1 MQKLTV
7 LNSEIEK
14 QAILKDIIIQ
24 LNKDL
29 ALSNVA
35 FEFKSDS
42 NFEDFWLDLV
52 AVVRELLNRQYEKY
66 LHFIYRID
74 INEKDLIATD
84 IAPFEE
90 VEAFIAYQIIRRI
103 YKKVY
108 FRKNF
113 ERNRQFYFKDL
124 NGYCKII

>member
-1 MQKLTV
+1 MQELTV

-14 QAILKDIIIQ
+14 QEILKDIMLQ

-29 ALSNVA
+29 ALSNVG
-35 FEFKSDS
+35 FEFDLNS
-42 NFEDFWLDLV
+42 NFEDFWIDLV
-52 AVVRELLNRQYEKY
+52 AVVRELLNKQYEKY

-74 INEKDLIATD
+74 IDERDLLKLD
-84 IAPFEE
+84 ISPFEE
-90 VEAFIAYQIIRRI
+90 VEAFVAYQIIRRI

-113 ERNRQFYFKDL
+113 AKNS
-124 NGYCKII
+124 

>member
-1 MQKLTV
+1 MQELTV

-14 QAILKDIIIQ
+14 QAILKDIILQ

-35 FEFKSDS
+35 FEFKPDS
-42 NFEDFWLDLV
+42 NFEDFWLDLI
-52 AVVRELLNRQYEKY
+52 AVVRELLNKHYEKY

-74 INEKDLIATD
+74 INERDLLVAD
-84 IAPFEE
+84 ISPFEE
-90 VEAFIAYQIIRRI
+90 VEAFVAYQIVRRI
-103 YKKVY
+103 YKKIY

-113 ERNRQFYFKDL
+113 SN
-124 NGYCKII
+124 NS